1 MTDATSDTAV
11 EVTAFEFGATAP
23 EREDE
28 PEPERGPEKP
38 SDLARLVDAI
48 IEANAAEGI
57 APPRKP
63 WPEPLPATI
72 DLAELTSPNGSAV
85 VALADEPRRQT
96 QYPVGWN
103 LDEGNLLLFGIPGS
117 GTTTALA
124 SLVLSLASVHPPEQ
138 LEVYALDNGN
148 GDLRALETLPHT
160 GSVILAG
167 DRERQM
173 RLIRRLR
180 RELEERRTAGGKH
193 ATTIVLV
200 DNLAALRSEFDDVA
214 GLELMDDLA
223 RVYADGPQAGIYM
236 AVTADRPNTVPTS
249 WMAVTT
255 QKWLF
260 RLADPYDYVSLGLT
274 VKDVPYA
281 TPGRAVMA
289 ETKLHI
295 QLGRPEPSVTGAA
308 ATVAARYARQHP
320 VSGGDRRPSDRG
332 LA

>member
-1 MTDATSDTAV
+1 MARAAAGHDRPRRADVAR
-11 EVTAFEFGATAP
+11 TAP
-23 EREDE
+23 
-28 PEPERGPEKP
+28 
-38 SDLARLVDAI
+38 
-48 IEANAAEGI
+48 
-57 APPRKP
+57 
-63 WPEPLPATI
+63 PL
-72 DLAELTSPNGSAV
+72 

-124 SLVLSLASVHPPEQ
+124 SLVLSLATVQPPEQ

-180 RELEERRTAGGKH
+180 RVLDERRTAGGKH
-193 ATTIVLV
+193 ATTVVLI

-214 GLELMDDLA
+214 GLELMDELA

-236 AVTADRPNTVPTS
+236 AVTADRPNTRPDVMDGRHHPEVALPARRS
-249 WMAVTT
+249 
-255 QKWLF
+255 LRL
-260 RLADPYDYVSLGLT
+260 RLARADRQ
-274 VKDVPYA
+274 
-281 TPGRAVMA
+281 GRAVRDA
-289 ETKLHI
+289 RPRGD
-295 QLGRPEPSVTGAA
+295 GRDQAAHPARAAGA
-308 ATVAARYARQHP
+308 VGQRRRRHARRPLRRRHA
-320 VSGGDRRPSDRG
+320 VSGGDRRPSHRG